1 MTSENFDK
9 TSDSVVFPYMK
20 EGFDGR
26 EFLRNRDNFAEKRE
40 IKSVKIFEMNEA
52 NSACSESNS
61 SLTQSLREL
70 EKASIDRRQALS
82 HSAFSSQPTNLT
94 QDTRIAN
101 ADYATNTAPKFAK
114 NSTSKT
120 ADTRILGESQ
130 SDSMESTAE
139 SSENNPVIARLDEVE
154 SWQSTVEN
162 NPHEVRT
169 LKGVVGGGER
179 LRGEGS
185 DFAIRKNPCIQA
197 PSPLAEK
204 ATSDSKNLTE
214 SRRSERVKSAESL
227 NNSSDS
233 VESSNK
239 MDCHEVVPTS
249 RNDEKCKDSH
259 ETQGDSHN
267 DSIGAIP
274 RNSTAST
281 PNIANRG
288 GGSSIV

>member
-1 MTSENFDK
+1 
-9 TSDSVVFPYMK
+9 
-20 EGFDGR
+20 
-26 EFLRNRDNFAEKRE
+26 
-40 IKSVKIFEMNEA
+40 
-52 NSACSESNS
+52 
-61 SLTQSLREL
+61 
-70 EKASIDRRQALS
+70 
-82 HSAFSSQPTNLT
+82 
-94 QDTRIAN
+94 
-101 ADYATNTAPKFAK
+101 
-114 NSTSKT
+114 
-120 ADTRILGESQ
+120 
-130 SDSMESTAE
+130 MESTAE

-239 MDCHEVVPTS
+239 MDCHEFNKLNS
-249 RNDEKCKDSH
+249 RNDENGKPFCNSIDSH

-288 GGSSIV
+288 GAAA